1 MRGSGTLSMPT
12 AQWVRTKSTGTVTA
26 QRRAQLEGRSIA
38 GRTTVGAS
46 IAALAISRRRAC
58 VSIKRH
64 RDGSG

>member
-1 MRGSGTLSMPT
+1 MRGSGKLSMPT
-12 AQWVRTKSTGTVTA
+12 AQWVRTKSTGTVA
-26 QRRAQLEGRSIA
+26 MQLEGRSIA